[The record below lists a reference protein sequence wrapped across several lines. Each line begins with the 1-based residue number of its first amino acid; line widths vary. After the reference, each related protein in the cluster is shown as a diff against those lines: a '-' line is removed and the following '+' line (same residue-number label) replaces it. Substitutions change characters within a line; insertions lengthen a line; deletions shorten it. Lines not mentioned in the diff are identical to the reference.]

1 MWVDVWICGCVWMCG
16 GVGVWMCGCVGVGG
30 RVNVWVCVNVRMC
43 RCVDVWMCGCGWTCE
58 FVGVWTCG
66 CVDVG
71 VTLALAIKNSR
82 AAIELQ
88 LHRKVHLHAPFTS
101 K

>member
-1 MWVDVWICGCVWMCG
+1 MAYSVNSIQSYSSAVRASPGAVTEVWVDVWICGCG
-16 GVGVWMCGCVGVGG
+16 WMCGC
-30 RVNVWVCVNVRMC
+30 
-43 RCVDVWMCGCGWTCE
+43 
-58 FVGVWTCG
+58 VGVWTCG

>member
-1 MWVDVWICGCVWMCG
+1 MCGCVDVWMCG
-16 GVGVWMCGCVGVGG
+16 YVGGCVDL
-30 RVNVWVCVNVRMC
+30 WVCVDVWRC